1 MAKFF
6 GSTANDTYVGTT
18 TSDAIFGSGGNDNLD
33 GAGGN
38 DQIYGGDGNDTL
50 YGGSGDDILAGD
62 TLSPSSPEV
71 GSNIVYGGDGNDQ
84 IYTGVLGDTMYG
96 ENGDDTFI
104 VQGTS
109 GAAIFDGGSGF
120 DSILIQDFNG
130 FNPASS
136 GRAVLYVDSIN
147 SIEQIAN
154 VSGRGADII
163 NLSGDLNLSG
173 TTLINITQIRGGNDA
188 DNITGNII
196 LDSSTRTYRGA
207 IIQGFGG
214 NDTITGSQLNDTLT
228 GDDGNDTVS
237 GGAGDDFVSGGNGQ
251 DILIGGLGV
260 DQLFGGAGNDT
271 LAGQGGN
278 DQLTGDAGAD
288 LFYFNLS
295 GGQDTITDF
304 QNGID
309 KIGVGGDIT
318 SIKVFE
324 FQGSAALEL
333 TSGSTATAT
342 YVRLLGV
349 SVSQIDGSDFVF
361 G

>member
-1 MAKFF
+1 
-6 GSTANDTYVGTT
+6 
-18 TSDAIFGSGGNDNLD
+18 
-33 GAGGN
+33 
-38 DQIYGGDGNDTL
+38 
-50 YGGSGDDILAGD
+50 
-62 TLSPSSPEV
+62 
-71 GSNIVYGGDGNDQ
+71 
-84 IYTGVLGDTMYG
+84 MYG
-96 ENGDDTFI
+96 EDNDDSFI

-109 GAAIFDGGSGF
+109 GAALFDGGSGF

-130 FNPASS
+130 YNPA
-136 GRAVLYVDSIN
+136 GATRVTLYVDSIN

-154 VSGRGADII
+154 GSGRAADIV

-196 LDSSTRTYRGA
+196 LDSATQTYRGA
-207 IIQGFGG
+207 IIQGLGG
-214 NDTITGSQLNDTLT
+214 NDSITGSQLNDTLT

-237 GGAGDDFVSGGNGQ
+237 GGGGNDFVSGGLGQ
-251 DILIGGLGV
+251 DILIGGAGV
-260 DQLFGGAGNDT
+260 DQLLGGAGNDT
-271 LAGQGGN
+271 LAGQAGN

-288 LFYFNLS
+288 LFYFNLG

-304 QNGID
+304 QNGTD
-309 KIGVGGDIT
+309 KIGIGADIA
-318 SIKVFE
+318 SVNVFD

-361 G
+361 A